1 MGFFPPGEKFSFSR
15 SARKTGQIAE
25 AQSGDRSIPGRHRP
39 FLAIDLLPIRLFKG
53 ARTAPGIELASMVSM
68 GSRGDYSG

>member
-15 SARKTGQIAE
+15 SARKAGQIAE

-39 FLAIDLLPIRLFKG
+39 FLAIDLLPI
-53 ARTAPGIELASMVSM
+53 
-68 GSRGDYSG
+68 